1 MSLPKWVNG
10 KLKLNFS
17 VFSDLSHWTLVCA
30 LVLCIV
36 SHKIWHTFHLQQ
48 CLILFK
54 QLEVPFN
61 FYFTLVQFPPF
72 PPSRNFHHVKFSS
85 DLRHCNCLFPMQL
98 VPLIGQVEER
108 FLWVEED
115 VKMLK
120 HICRRK
126 GVKNLQKK
134 TSTPVWSLALLS
146 KYWRPRAA
154 AASAPALGLTTRR
167 SPRSAWFEVTV

>member
-1 MSLPKWVNG
+1 MRRMVVMMITMTPSTRLTFCRTSSVYVSKWVNE

-36 SHKIWHTFHLQQ
+36 SHKTWHTFHLQQ

-72 PPSRNFHHVKFSS
+72 PPSRNFHHVKFSC
-85 DLRHCNCLFPMQL
+85 DLRHRNCLFPMQL

-108 FLWVEED
+108 FLWVEEE
-115 VKMLK
+115 VKMLT

-126 GVKNLQKK
+126 GVKKLQKK
-134 TSTPVWSLALLS
+134 
-146 KYWRPRAA
+146 KPRHQF
-154 AASAPALGLTTRR
+154 GL
-167 SPRSAWFEVTV
+167 